1 MTPLHFDY
9 PISVAILYYGGES
22 GDELDTEEAVKGI
35 EEALE
40 ENGHIVRTMRVDEK
54 NWLKA
59 VRTPGEV
66 VFNLVEDPMWELYVK
81 VGQRLEML
89 GRAQVGHDMKC
100 FRYATRKAWVKKRM
114 QKLGISTPDFRIFNR
129 RSKVN
134 QVRGLEYPLMVKPSR
149 QHAGIGISQDS
160 VVIDQSELEE
170 RVKYLFRSFPGEVI
184 AEEYV
189 EGREIHVTLLG
200 NGRHVVALPAC
211 EVSFGGEFADNWS
224 VYTYEAKWDKKSW
237 EYWDARVD
245 APAKLTRKLDEKIEK
260 LAVKVYR
267 AFGCR
272 DIARMDI
279 RLNEKNRPF
288 IVDVNMS
295 PSLNKFDEQDATLA
309 SVFALDWTY
318 EQFVETLVAIT
329 YKRVYG
335 RLPDRIRERQLLL
348 EA

>member
-9 PISVAILYYGGES
+9 PISVAILYYGGEA

-40 ENGHIVRTMRVDEK
+40 ENGHVVRTMRVDEK

-59 VRTPGEV
+59 VKIPGEV
-66 VFNLVEDPMWELYVK
+66 VFNLVEDPLWELYVK
-81 VGQRLEML
+81 VGQRLETL

-100 FRYATRKAWVKKRM
+100 FKYATRKAWVKNRM
-114 QKLGISTPDFRIFNR
+114 QKLGISTPGFRIFNR
-129 RSKVN
+129 RSKISM
-134 QVRGLEYPLMVKPSR
+134 RGLEYPLIVKPSR

-160 VVIDQSELEE
+160 VVIDQQELEE
-170 RVKYLFRSFPGEVI
+170 RVKFLFKNFPGEVI

-189 EGREIHVTLLG
+189 EGREIHITLLG
-200 NGRHVVALPAC
+200 NGRHVVALPGS
-211 EVSFGGEFADNWS
+211 EVSFGGEFGDNWS

-245 APAKLTRKLDEKIEK
+245 APAKLTRKMDEKLEK
-260 LAVKVYR
+260 LAVKAYR

-279 RLNEKNRPF
+279 RLDEKDRPF
-288 IVDVNMS
+288 IVDVNMN
-295 PSLNKFDEQDATLA
+295 PSLNRFDDQDATLA